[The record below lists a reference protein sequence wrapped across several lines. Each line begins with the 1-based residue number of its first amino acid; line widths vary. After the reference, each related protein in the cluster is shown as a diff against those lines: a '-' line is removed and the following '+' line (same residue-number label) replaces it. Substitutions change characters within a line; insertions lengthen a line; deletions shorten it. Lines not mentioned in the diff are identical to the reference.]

1 VWDTSLVH
9 KKGIKPVS
17 NPRLLRRSGVYYYRR
32 RVPAHLVKRIGKSVV
47 QVSLQTTTIKEAKRL
62 RTLNDLEWDARFA
75 AAEESLPE
83 DEGEC
88 LGSGP
93 VPPSPPVSESDL
105 VQLVRDYVERQDER
119 ARKRHASC
127 APVTTGERSEMTTNA
142 EFEAQ
147 TLRASDDPQAQQWI
161 YHAGQE
167 LLKPAG
173 RTFDD
178 PDMPGEALAEL
189 VRRALLELSRRR
201 LARLSDDHSR
211 TFFDQLF
218 DPRRPP
224 HVTFG
229 VRLTE
234 EEVAVNGL
242 TPKGLDRQRASLALI
257 REIIGDRTSVEAID
271 YDACL
276 RVRSVLARLP
286 ANRTKFYGDLPIEQA
301 IQAAAKEGKS
311 LLSPVTQQQYLA
323 VLRDVLDL
331 AEKKRLIAVN
341 FAEGL
346 KPIKRDAIAASD
358 KRKPFTLQQ
367 IRDFFNGPF
376 YTECALHKPPFAHD
390 KAGWRFWLPLICL
403 SGDAAERSRA
413 NASGRL
419 EAHDSRHVAFGHR
432 RHRRRGRRQ
441 RRAGSSQDPQN
452 QH

>member
-1 VWDTSLVH
+1 
-9 KKGIKPVS
+9 
-17 NPRLLRRSGVYYYRR
+17 
-32 RVPAHLVKRIGKSVV
+32 
-47 QVSLQTTTIKEAKRL
+47 
-62 RTLNDLEWDARFA
+62 
-75 AAEESLPE
+75 
-83 DEGEC
+83 
-88 LGSGP
+88 
-93 VPPSPPVSESDL
+93 
-105 VQLVRDYVERQDER
+105 
-119 ARKRHASC
+119 
-127 APVTTGERSEMTTNA
+127 MTTNA

-147 TLRASDDPQAQQWI
+147 TLRASDDPQARQWI

-229 VRLTE
+229 ELAEQWLRLTE

-286 ANRTKFYGDLPIEQA
+286 ANRTKLYGDLPIEQA

-390 KAGWRFWLPLICL
+390 KAGWRFWLPLMCL
-403 SGDAAERSRA
+403 FQGMRPNEAAQRHLEDLRRTTAGTWFLDIVATGEEDVDNDAPGPFCPTSAD
-413 NASGRL
+413 GL
-419 EAHDSRHVAFGHR
+419 HL
-432 RHRRRGRRQ
+432 
-441 RRAGSSQDPQN
+441 PK
-452 QH
+452 